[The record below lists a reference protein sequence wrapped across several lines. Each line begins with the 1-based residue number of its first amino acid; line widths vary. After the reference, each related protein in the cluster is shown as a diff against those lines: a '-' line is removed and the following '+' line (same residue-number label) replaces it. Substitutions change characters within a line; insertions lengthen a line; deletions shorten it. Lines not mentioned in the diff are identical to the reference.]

1 VCIVRTVYIT
11 AFDYRAW
18 RTSSSAL
25 RPLPEPQSTRQL
37 PVLLDSPTPTPSP
50 RIRLRP
56 YFFSLFFSSIIFFV
70 DGSKFVALMAL
81 VERHLRSHFSPKP
94 YKYTPVSARLG
105 RPPLRVRTPLLTRS
119 SSSVSDPSSVPLL
132 LLPPSPSSPTGTAHP
147 GMATAASANAPGNNH
162 RSIAQKRPRAQT
174 LVLSMPTRPPP
185 PSAPTTPH
193 PSHYSHSH
201 APPPPPPH
209 PQPYHP
215 HPHQLQ
221 ASTSTTTTPSAA
233 SPHVSEILPR
243 LYISDLQTAEDPAAL
258 AALGITHVLS
268 AMPGRVAMSPALA
281 AHAMQIPLHDA
292 PFAELAAHLPRTTR
306 YIARALRASPDA
318 RVLVHCAMGAS
329 RSVAVVCG
337 YLIAAHGL
345 HPAQALEFVRARRA
359 AAAPN
364 RGFVDQLHEYHRS
377 LGQGQAALE

>member
-1 VCIVRTVYIT
+1 
-11 AFDYRAW
+11 
-18 RTSSSAL
+18 
-25 RPLPEPQSTRQL
+25 
-37 PVLLDSPTPTPSP
+37 
-50 RIRLRP
+50 
-56 YFFSLFFSSIIFFV
+56 
-70 DGSKFVALMAL
+70 MAL
-81 VERHLRSHFSPKP
+81 VERHLRSHFSPMP
-94 YKYTPVSARLG
+94 YKYTRG

-119 SSSVSDPSSVPLL
+119 SSSSVSDPSSAPFPLPL
-132 LLPPSPSSPTGTAHP
+132 PFPLPPSPSSPIGTAHP

-162 RSIAQKRPRAQT
+162 RSIAPKRPRAQT
-174 LVLSMPTRPPP
+174 LVLAMPTRP

-201 APPPPPPH
+201 ALPQPSH

-221 ASTSTTTTPSAA
+221 ASTSTTTPSAS

-268 AMPGRVAMSPALA
+268 AMPGRVALSPALA
-281 AHAMQIPLHDA
+281 AHAMQVPLHDA

-337 YLIAAHGL
+337 YLVAAHGL
-345 HPAQALEFVRARRA
+345 HPAQALELVRARRT

-377 LGQGQAALE
+377 LGQGQAAQE